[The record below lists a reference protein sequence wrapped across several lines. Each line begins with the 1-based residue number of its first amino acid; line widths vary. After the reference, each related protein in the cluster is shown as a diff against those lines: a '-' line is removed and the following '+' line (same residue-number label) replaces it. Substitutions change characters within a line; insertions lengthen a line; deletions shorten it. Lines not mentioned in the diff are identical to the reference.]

1 MLLQVLHLYAETVLV
16 WGSFNCTLVWSRL
29 YGTHAMHSSQDWS
42 QAYKSGIESDEDDT
56 VLICEARLALRQAYA
71 PAAPGI
77 VDAAQDLSTSCV

>member
-1 MLLQVLHLYAETVLV
+1 
-16 WGSFNCTLVWSRL
+16 
-29 YGTHAMHSSQDWS
+29 MHSSQDLS

-56 VLICEARLALRQAYA
+56 VLICEAGLALRQAYA